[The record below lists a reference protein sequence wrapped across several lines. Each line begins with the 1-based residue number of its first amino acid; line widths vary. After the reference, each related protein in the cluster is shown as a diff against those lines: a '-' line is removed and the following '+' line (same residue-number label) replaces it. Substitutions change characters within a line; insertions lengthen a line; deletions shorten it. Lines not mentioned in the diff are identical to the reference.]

1 MIKEIHITN
10 ILQIYYKSE
19 LKQPNFPY
27 LSVFAS
33 NYAFKQILT
42 NIFFSFYHFFVGN
55 IRYLALINIVNFKM
69 AVLNCIRTADDR
81 RSLET
86 FLAFGVWFV
95 CYFPDQLGT
104 FKLNIVIHY
113 APMTKSFSS
122 MFCNYDLFNC

>member
-1 MIKEIHITN
+1 M
-10 ILQIYYKSE
+10 
-19 LKQPNFPY
+19 
-27 LSVFAS
+27 
-33 NYAFKQILT
+33 
-42 NIFFSFYHFFVGN
+42 GN

-113 APMTKSFSS
+113 GPMTKSFSS